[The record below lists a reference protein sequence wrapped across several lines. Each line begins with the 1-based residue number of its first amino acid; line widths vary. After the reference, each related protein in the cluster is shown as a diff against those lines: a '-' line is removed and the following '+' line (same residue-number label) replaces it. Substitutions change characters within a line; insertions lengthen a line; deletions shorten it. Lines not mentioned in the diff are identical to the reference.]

1 VLKSALLGRYP
12 RCGGGHVFTG
22 VLDIRPA
29 CTACELDFS
38 TQHAGAGPAM
48 AAVPALS
55 LLVRRFAKAML
66 LGLQWRHRR
75 TS

>member
-12 RCGGGHVFTG
+12 RCGGGHVFAG

-38 TQHAGAGPAM
+38 VHHAGAGPAM
-48 AAVPALS
+48 AAVLALS
-55 LLVRRFAKAML
+55 LLVRRCAKATL